1 MKISKEY
8 GKLYINITENL
19 FIETQFQWNQFIS
32 KKLRKYRWNWV
43 SFNFIDIYFEND
55 IMIGGLEFIFI
66 LLGIGFRIRYN
77 YNDKLNQM
85 VKDVTLAKLKKTK
98 NVKK

>member
-19 FIETQFQWNQFIS
+19 FIETQFQWNQFIL
-32 KKLRKYRWNWV
+32 KRLRKYRWNWV